1 MSTEDALKVAA
12 IAWAGFWTTFG
23 IVDWAADKRGL
34 SLCAATRH
42 VFRTNTPTGR
52 LAFTAAYGTG
62 AMVLYAHV
70 VKKVLDDL
78 TDEMKAET

>member
-1 MSTEDALKVAA
+1 MGRTAA
-12 IAWAGFWTTFG
+12 AWATFWVGFG
-23 IVDWAADKRGL
+23 LLDWAADRRGH

-42 VFRTNTPTGR
+42 VFKTNSPTGR

-78 TDEMKAET
+78 ADEMKAET

>member
-34 SLCAATRH
+34 SLCDATRWA
-42 VFRTNTPTGR
+42 FKTTTPVGR

-62 AMVLYAHV
+62 AMVLHRHV
-70 VKKVLDDL
+70 LKVIADK
-78 TDEMKAET
+78 DE